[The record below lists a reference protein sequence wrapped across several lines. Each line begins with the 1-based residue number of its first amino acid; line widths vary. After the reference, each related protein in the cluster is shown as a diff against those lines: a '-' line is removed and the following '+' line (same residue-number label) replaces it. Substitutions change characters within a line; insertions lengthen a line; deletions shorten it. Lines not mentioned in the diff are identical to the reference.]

1 MIDQVSPPECCIC
14 AACANV
20 CPKQAIAF
28 TKPID
33 GFFYPRIDADVCIG
47 CNLSEKVCPVLNP
60 YAFPI
65 EKGKPEAFA
74 ARSTDPDTRQ
84 GSTSGAVFYEAG
96 RVILSHGGYVCGA
109 VFDDEF
115 RVKHIIT
122 DSEDGLCR
130 MRGSKY
136 AQSDVGDTYIQI
148 KQILERGAEVL
159 FCGCPCQVAALRR
172 VLGKEYPNL
181 FLLDFVCH
189 GIPSQSML
197 DAYILE
203 QEQRKRAKV
212 TDIRFRDKA
221 RGWHNSSVVLT
232 FDNGRIYSKS
242 ITVDPYMRGF
252 HSGTTMRENCYNCR
266 FKGFTSGSDLML
278 GDFWGAETVLKDW
291 DDNTGISAVMASSEK
306 GLRLLEQIPAEKRPV
321 DLDCII
327 RYNKNILHST
337 EKSPIREQFREY
349 AGAHG
354 DGEALM
360 HFFAESGWERHKR
373 VARYRLR
380 CIVYKLSGRGK
391 PLY

>member
-1 MIDQVSPPECCIC
+1 MIDQVSPRECCIC

-47 CNLSEKVCPVLNP
+47 CNLCEKVCPVLNP
-60 YAFPI
+60 YAFPV

-122 DSEDGLCR
+122 DSEDGLRR

-148 KQILERGAEVL
+148 KRILERGDEVL
-159 FCGCPCQVAALRR
+159 FCGCPCQAAALRR
-172 VLGKEYPNL
+172 VLGKTYPNL
-181 FLLDFVCH
+181 FLLDIVCH
-189 GIPSQSML
+189 GIPGQGML
-197 DAYILE
+197 DAYISELE
-203 QEQRKRAKV
+203 RRKKAKV
-212 TDIRFRDKA
+212 TNIRFRDKT

-232 FDNGRIYSKS
+232 FDNGKTCSNPM
-242 ITVDPYMRGF
+242 TADTYMRGYF
-252 HSGTTMRENCYNCR
+252 SGVTMKESCYACQ
-266 FKGFTSGSDLML
+266 FKGFTSGSDLTL
-278 GDFWGAETVLKDW
+278 GDFWGAETELKDW
-291 DDNTGISAVMASSEK
+291 DDNTGISAVMAGSEK
-306 GLRLLEQIPAEKRPV
+306 GRHLLEQISVEKRPV
-321 DLDCII
+321 DLAGII
-327 RYNKNILHST
+327 RYNKNILYST
-337 EKSPIREQFREY
+337 GKSPNRERFMEY
-349 AGAHG
+349 AGVYGNGKAI
-354 DGEALM
+354 M
-360 HFFAESGWERHKR
+360 HFLAESGWERHKR